1 MADPQLTLAW
11 WDKNRPKTLP
21 STGFGDSLKKY
32 EAALKAFEAGTKPG
46 ASANVKELHDKLD
59 KALDAVTAG
68 AADATR
74 KCNKT
79 LHKDAIKVLGLVT
92 TKTIPGEKKR
102 IDAAFAHYRMV
113 QKSHAD
119 DVKKFYDVREK
130 IVQDLTKNFGAAKK
144 GADDLNSTM
153 NELAGERQ
161 RIVDAAK
168 KGTKPAQAV
177 VDKFVK
183 AATKAKQDS
192 EAWLK
197 QMTPI
202 IQAKWPQVDP
212 KKLSD
217 GERKQFN
224 AQSDKRDNSLTV
236 LNSAHISIER
246 GAKYY
251 GEMIK
256 QVEAAAK

>member
-59 KALDAVTAG
+59 KALEAVKAG

-113 QKSHAD
+113 QKTHAE
-119 DVKKFYDVREK
+119 DVKKMYDVRETV
-130 IVQDLTKNFGAAKK
+130 VQDLQKNFAAAKK
-144 GADDLNSTM
+144 GADDFSDTM
-153 NELAGERQ
+153 NKLVGERQ
-161 RIVDAAK
+161 KILEAAK
-168 KGTKPAQAV
+168 KGTKPTQAE
-177 VDKFVK
+177 VDNFTK
-183 AATKAKQDS
+183 AATKAKQDAQ
-192 EAWLK
+192 AWLK

-202 IQAKWPQVDP
+202 IEAKWLQVDP

-224 AQSDKRDNSLTV
+224 AQSDKRDNSLAV
-236 LNSAHISIER
+236 LSPAHISVER
-246 GAKYY
+246 GPKYY
-251 GEMIK
+251 DEMIK
-256 QVEAAAK
+256 QVDAVK